1 MRVRIDRTYLH
12 GSGMER
18 GRWLGTWAGPGYL
31 PVEWTLPDL
40 EASLRRRCRHRSL
53 LSVRVLFSELRNLR
67 AYVRARVCFGL
78 AASLA
83 TTVPTS
89 KSIPFLFTLSPISFF
104 HVAAYFFSFPFPLPI
119 RRKSSTDI
127 QPESIF
133 SRDESKGKKIFSQ
146 ALVWETER
154 GKYVARPVA
163 YVRTYVRTAPSSRI
177 TYKRRYV
184 TGVSRCVL

>member
-119 RRKSSTDI
+119 RHKIIHRYSTRVDILSRRIEREEDFLTSS
-127 QPESIF
+127 
-133 SRDESKGKKIFSQ
+133 RLGNG
-146 ALVWETER
+146 ER
-154 GKYVARPVA
+154 EVRGSAGCL
-163 YVRTYVRTAPSSRI
+163 RTYVRTYR
-177 TYKRRYV
+177 TFV
-184 TGVSRCVL
+184 TNNV